1 MRGLERYRALV
12 DDWTAFA
19 DSLHRPLPATLWAH
33 PDRVGAPELTGLLA
47 ESGLEARPLPW
58 HPGALRLAPGRSA
71 GAHWAHAAGLFQ
83 IQEAA
88 AMLPAGLLGARPGER
103 VLDLCAAPGNKTAQ
117 LALAVGA
124 AGMVVANDPQH
135 GRLAPLRQTIKRLG
149 LCNVLATRR
158 PGEEYPLAEGGFDR
172 VLVDAPC
179 SGEGTWRRRREPA
192 PVADEAR
199 ARLVI
204 RQYRLLERAIAL
216 CRPGATLV
224 YSTCTLAPEENEE
237 VIQQLLETHGG
248 HVELL
253 PAEVAG
259 FPSDPGLT
267 HWAGRALDPSLARAM
282 RVWPHRA
289 DTGGFFIARL
299 RVRGSAASPA
309 PAAGAGGAPEGADE
323 ALMERLRRCL
333 ELPAEALDGLCLEEA
348 GGRYAHLVGCG
359 LEPGFR
365 PPAEFR
371 GLPALARQMRPD
383 KPTTAAV
390 LALGRASR
398 GARVHLDSPDLQRF
412 FVRQDVRLAPGQGL
426 AGQGYVMV
434 WHRGHPVG
442 LGRLRGNAL
451 ESLYPRAWSPA

>member
-1 MRGLERYRALV
+1 MRGLERYRPLV
-12 DDWTAFA
+12 DDWPEFA
-19 DSLHRPLPATLWAH
+19 ASLQRPLPATLWAH
-33 PDRVGAPELTGLLA
+33 PHRVDAPELAGLLA
-47 ESGLEARPLPW
+47 ESGLEAQPLPW
-58 HPGALRLAPGRSA
+58 HRGGLRLAPGRSA
-71 GAHWAHAAGLFQ
+71 GEHWAHGAGLFQ

-88 AMLPAGLLGARPGER
+88 AMLPARVLSARPGER

-124 AGMVVANDPQH
+124 TGTVVANDPQH
-135 GRLAPLRQTIKRLG
+135 RRLAPLRNTVKRLG
-149 LCNVLATRR
+149 LCNVVATGC
-158 PGEEYPLAEGGFDR
+158 PGEDYPLAAGGFDR

-179 SGEGTWRRRREPA
+179 SGEGTWRRQAEPA
-192 PVADEAR
+192 PVADDAR
-199 ARLVI
+199 ARLAA

-237 VIQQLLETHGG
+237 VIQRLLEAHGG
-248 HVELL
+248 RVELL
-253 PAEVAG
+253 PARVAG

-267 HWAGRALDPSLARAM
+267 HWAGRALDPSLANAM

-299 RVRGSAASPA
+299 RIRGSAEP
-309 PAAGAGGAPEGADE
+309 PAAAGRGCGVPEMGDE
-323 ALMERLRRCL
+323 ALAGRLCRCL
-333 ELPAEALDGLCLEEA
+333 ELPAEALDGLRLVEA
-348 GGRYAHLVGCG
+348 GGRYAHLVGGG
-359 LEPGFR
+359 LGSASR

-371 GLPALARQMRPD
+371 GLPALARQMHPE

-390 LALGRASR
+390 LALGRASK
-398 GARVHLDSPDLQRF
+398 GARVDLDWPDLERF
-412 FVRQDVRLAPGQGL
+412 RVRQDVRLAPGP

-442 LGRLRGNAL
+442 LGRLRGNVL

>member
-1 MRGLERYRALV
+1 MRGLERYRPLV
-12 DDWTAFA
+12 DDWSAFA
-19 DSLHRPLPATLWAH
+19 ESVRRPLPATLWAH
-33 PDRVGAPELTGLLA
+33 PERVDASELVPLLA

-58 HPGALRLAPGRSA
+58 HRGALQLAPGCSA
-71 GAHWAHAAGLFQ
+71 GEHWGHGAGLFQ

-88 AMLPAGLLGARPGER
+88 AMLPARVLDPRPGER
-103 VLDLCAAPGNKTAQ
+103 ILDLCAAPGNKTAQ

-124 AGMVVANDPQH
+124 AGMVVANDPQR

-149 LCNVLATRR
+149 LCNVVATRR
-158 PGEEYPLAEGGFDR
+158 PGEEYPMAAGGFDR

-179 SGEGTWRRRREPA
+179 SGEGTWRRRAEPA
-192 PVADEAR
+192 SVPDDAR
-199 ARLVI
+199 ARLAT

-224 YSTCTLAPEENEE
+224 YSTCTLAPEENEA
-237 VIQQLLETHGG
+237 VIQQLLEAHGE
-248 HVELL
+248 HVDLL
-253 PAEVAG
+253 PARVAG
-259 FPSDPGLT
+259 FASDAGLT
-267 HWAGRALDPSLARAM
+267 HWAGRALDPSLSHAM

-299 RVRGSAASPA
+299 RIR
-309 PAAGAGGAPEGADE
+309 GGAEPPATASGIRGAAQAGDE
-323 ALMERLRRCL
+323 ALAARLRRCL
-333 ELPAEALDGLCLEEA
+333 DLPPGALDGLRLVEA

-359 LEPGFR
+359 LAAGLH

-390 LALGRASR
+390 LALGRVSQ
-398 GARVHLDSPDLQRF
+398 GPRVHLDSPDLRRF
-412 FVRQDVRLAPGQGL
+412 RARQDVRLAPAPGP
-426 AGQGYVMV
+426 GYVMV